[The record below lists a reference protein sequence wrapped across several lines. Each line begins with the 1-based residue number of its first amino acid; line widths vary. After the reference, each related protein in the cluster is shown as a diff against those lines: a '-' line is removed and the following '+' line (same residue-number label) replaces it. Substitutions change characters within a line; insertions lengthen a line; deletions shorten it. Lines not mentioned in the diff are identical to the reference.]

1 MKTLISISLGLAL
14 AASLHAAETAH
25 RAKILNIEGQ
35 AQKSPQFQ
43 VNGPREKV
51 VKPREWIEIEAE
63 VEVETKDPSGFIPEM
78 EASWFAVILDRNKK
92 PVRLL
97 GKTTFKN
104 VPTSDGK
111 VFLSAYIEPE
121 TIERITGNP
130 RPGER
135 DIEGYALTISGAGIV
150 SEGKYAEGLAMASA
164 KEESKWWADWKHENL
179 EGLIIPKSKTP
190 FAALWV
196 DRYPTEMAAKE

>member
-1 MKTLISISLGLAL
+1 MKTITVITLGLAL
-14 AASLHAAETAH
+14 AAGLHAAEPAH

-35 AQKSPQFQ
+35 AQKTPQFQ
-43 VNGPREKV
+43 VNGPQGKA

-63 VEVETKDPSGFIPEM
+63 VEVETTDPSGFIPEL

-97 GKTTFKN
+97 GRTVFKN
-104 VPTSDGK
+104 VSTSEKK

-121 TIERITGNP
+121 TLERITGDP

-135 DIEGYALTISGAGIV
+135 EIEGYALTLSGPGIA
-150 SEGKYAEGLAMASA
+150 EGKHAEGLAMASA
-164 KEESKWWADWKHENL
+164 KEESKWWAEWKHESL
-179 EGLIIPKSKTP
+179 DGLIIPKSKTP
-190 FAALWV
+190 FASLWT
-196 DRYPTEMAAKE
+196 DRYPAEMAAKD